1 MTRRPTR
8 PSTRRRAL
16 PRRPPSARSRCG
28 RARVVR
34 ATSGSAAK
42 GTKIRVLLRPRCSG
56 VHWPTLPPIAA
67 GRMSIVKLVG
77 VVLVSHSS
85 KLAEGLADLV
95 RELGGDQVPVIA
107 AGGMDDG
114 SLGTSYGRIEQAVSE
129 ADQGAG
135 VLLLGDLGSSLLT
148 V

>member
-1 MTRRPTR
+1 M
-8 PSTRRRAL
+8 
-16 PRRPPSARSRCG
+16 
-28 RARVVR
+28 
-34 ATSGSAAK
+34 
-42 GTKIRVLLRPRCSG
+42 
-56 VHWPTLPPIAA
+56 
-67 GRMSIVKLVG
+67 KLVG

-114 SLGTSYGRIEQAVSE
+114 SLGTSYGRIEEAVRE

-135 VLLLGDLGSSLLT
+135 VLLLGDLGSALLT
-148 V
+148 VKTLLDEGVGKEARAVLADAPFVEGAVAAVVTASAGGDLEAVRAAAEEARLFRKL

>member
-1 MTRRPTR
+1 
-8 PSTRRRAL
+8 
-16 PRRPPSARSRCG
+16 
-28 RARVVR
+28 
-34 ATSGSAAK
+34 
-42 GTKIRVLLRPRCSG
+42 
-56 VHWPTLPPIAA
+56 
-67 GRMSIVKLVG
+67 MSIVKLVG
-77 VVLVSHSS
+77 VVLVSHSP

-114 SLGTSYGRIEQAVSE
+114 SLGTSYGRIEQAVTE

-148 V
+148 VKTLLDERVGQESRAVLADAPFVEGAVAAVVTASAGGDLDAVRAAAEEARLFRKL

>member
-1 MTRRPTR
+1 M
-8 PSTRRRAL
+8 
-16 PRRPPSARSRCG
+16 
-28 RARVVR
+28 
-34 ATSGSAAK
+34 
-42 GTKIRVLLRPRCSG
+42 
-56 VHWPTLPPIAA
+56 
-67 GRMSIVKLVG
+67 KLVG
-77 VVLVSHSS
+77 VVLVSHSP

-148 V
+148 VKTLLDERVGQESRAVLADAPFVEGAVAAVVTASAGGDLDAVRAAAEEARLFRKL